1 MERALSTM
9 QCLKSR
15 DQQHPTWGGVGVE
28 LGGEQRPQRQ
38 TPEWKSMWLGRSM
51 TVAPQ
56 SPRPMW
62 GIKCNVQCLGKIAR
76 RPFDQAL
83 LQNSS
88 GRVPEHIWWPKAVYI
103 TLVASRH
110 SYCGLKSCKGV
121 QWTWLL
127 HCCTC
132 WGRYSKFNSKRGLA
146 VAFPMPTSNGRW
158 IDSRMKR
165 YLMVVT
171 WLWPEAQ
178 LSSVV

>member
-28 LGGEQRPQRQ
+28 LGGEHRPQRQ
-38 TPEWKSMWLGRSM
+38 WRHNLPDPCGES
-51 TVAPQ
+51 
-56 SPRPMW
+56 
-62 GIKCNVQCLGKIAR
+62 NVMYNASAKLHDADNNDDT
-76 RPFDQAL
+76 FDQAL

-121 QWTWLL
+121 Q
-127 HCCTC
+127 
-132 WGRYSKFNSKRGLA
+132 
-146 VAFPMPTSNGRW
+146 
-158 IDSRMKR
+158 
-165 YLMVVT
+165 
-171 WLWPEAQ
+171 
-178 LSSVV
+178 